1 MKDLK
6 KRRQWIE
13 SKEEKERTK
22 DEEIKRQIIIF
33 QKRAKELE
41 YGLDKTEKGEIIA
54 AKWNGKI
61 IGKYTGPGLPGPTQ
75 CDIAAKKFIGDL
87 WTGWWREKHLM
98 MYSHYMMDFSTI
110 ANAVK

>member
-6 KRRQWIE
+6 KRRQRIE

-22 DEEIKRQIIIF
+22 DEEIKRQIKIF

-41 YGLDKTEKGEIIA
+41 YGLVKTEKGEIMA

-75 CDIAAKKFIGDL
+75 SESPPTSSIGDL
-87 WTGWWREKHLM
+87 WTGWWSEQHLM

-110 ANAVK
+110 ANVVK

>member
-6 KRRQWIE
+6 KRRQRIE

-22 DEEIKRQIIIF
+22 DEEIKRQIKIF

-41 YGLDKTEKGEIIA
+41 YGLVKTEKGEIMA

-61 IGKYTGPGLPGPTQ
+61 IGKYTGPGLPGPTTIRYRHQ
-75 CDIAAKKFIGDL
+75 QVQLGTYGQVGGAN
-87 WTGWWREKHLM
+87 
-98 MYSHYMMDFSTI
+98 STL
-110 ANAVK
+110 